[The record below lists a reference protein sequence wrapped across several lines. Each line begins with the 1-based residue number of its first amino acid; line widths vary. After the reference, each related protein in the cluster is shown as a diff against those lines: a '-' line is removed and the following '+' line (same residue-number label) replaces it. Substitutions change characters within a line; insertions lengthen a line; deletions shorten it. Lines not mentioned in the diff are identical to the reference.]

1 MVVTIKLPERA
12 ASARFPCALLV
23 LFMLGGCSVAP
34 LPDLKPSTPDTWR
47 NAPAKVQPLR
57 PDLNGWWHAFGDPEL
72 DALVER
78 ALQNNLDVAQAV
90 ERLRA
95 TRLLSR
101 HIQDPYLPS
110 LSIQSRD
117 AVSADTSTSNYLV
130 GFDALWELP
139 LFGVKQSADRLAQ
152 GTEERVKAD
161 LRSTQVSLVAQVTRC
176 WIELRSAQQAQKLLV
191 AVQENQREKL
201 RLLRVREDL
210 KLVTP
215 VDIAGAQAD
224 LARADMAL
232 GEPRQAINRNA
243 DLHWLQPGP
252 LPTLGQWQ
260 LNSVPTDL
268 LRTRPEIAGAEAE
281 VIRAAGEAGM
291 SRAEIYPHISFGT
304 SLQWSLNL
312 DSNRKRTRSGDSIFS
327 YGPGISIPLFDWGLR
342 VARAEAQDH
351 QLQAAVLAYRQS
363 VLLGVAEAETALG
376 DLEQLRQREQ
386 SSQQALSAV
395 QARLCRL
402 VQGTR
407 GRAAARRALEGDPLM
422 VALAR
427 QTLLHEWRRFLPAM
441 IAVGFAG
448 LLQLLQAAL
457 VLGIFGS
464 ASVYIKG
471 SSADLWVAGAAGR
484 AFPVGRR

>member
-1 MVVTIKLPERA
+1 VVVTIKLPERA

-34 LPDLKPSTPDTWR
+34 LPALKPSTPDTWR

-243 DLHWLQPGP
+243 QQLALLLGQSEPDLHWLQPGP

-395 QARLCRL
+395 QARLEAGRQRSRL
-402 VQGTR
+402 GLQSDLDLKNEQIDQHQAMLQLTR
-407 GRAAARRALEGDPLM
+407 ARTERNIAY
-422 VALAR
+422 VALYKA
-427 QTLLHEWRRFLPAM
+427 LGGAPLPDEPLKE
-441 IAVGFAG
+441 IH
-448 LLQLLQAAL
+448 
-457 VLGIFGS
+457 
-464 ASVYIKG
+464 
-471 SSADLWVAGAAGR
+471 
-484 AFPVGRR
+484 